1 MLNRTIAPPLR
12 EITNLYLPKPEI
24 IHLDNGIPV
33 YINNMGTQPIVK
45 MELVFQTG
53 RWKEEQKLI
62 SRATSRLLKEGTAQK
77 SGADIAEFVDFY
89 GASIGFPA
97 SLDNSNVVLFSL
109 TKHFDKL
116 LPLVDD
122 ILTRPAF
129 AEDDIEKFKRRS
141 LQRMKVDTS
150 KTDVIAYRKITE
162 AIFGKHH
169 PYGYNSQSKL
179 FENINQSAIVKHF
192 DNHYRAGNVTI
203 FLSGSPTDNV
213 LENLNNTLGR
223 NLPKGKTPPKSAV
236 IRPFE
241 HKKIHIPKQH
251 NLQTAIRIGRR
262 TFNRNH
268 ADYKGFYILNTIL
281 GGYFGARLMMNLR
294 EDKGYTYGV
303 YSSTEPML
311 YDGYFTISTEVAKGA
326 ANDAIREIYGEFKRL
341 REELVSD
348 DEMQMVR
355 NYILGYL
362 LNGLDGPFN
371 VTEIIK
377 TFVTEGVDT
386 KYYDDLVHEVKTITP
401 ERLRNLANKYL
412 REEDMYEVVVG

>member
-12 EITNLYLPKPEI
+12 EISNLHLPLPEVM
-24 IHLDNGIPV
+24 HLDNGIPV
-33 YINNMGTQPIVK
+33 YITRMGTQPVVK
-45 MELVFQTG
+45 MELVFQAG

-62 SRATSRLLKEGTAQK
+62 SRATSRLLKEGTAKK
-77 SGADIAEFVDFY
+77 SGGDIAEFVDFY

-97 SLDNSNVVLFSL
+97 SLDTSNVVLFSL

-122 ILTRPAF
+122 ILTKPAF
-129 AEDDIEKFKRRS
+129 AEDDIQKFKRRS
-141 LQRMKVDTS
+141 LQRMKMDTS

-169 PYGYNSQSKL
+169 PYGYNSQTKL
-179 FENINQSAIVKHF
+179 FENIDRAAIVNHF
-192 DNHYRAGNVTI
+192 EQHYRAGNVSI
-203 FLSGSPTDNV
+203 FLSGFPTDNV

-223 NLPKGKTPPKSAV
+223 NLPKGETQPKSA
-236 IRPFE
+236 IIQPFDNQ
-241 HKKIHIPKQH
+241 KIHIPKQN
-251 NLQTAIRIGRR
+251 NLQTAIRIGCR

-268 ADYKGFYILNTIL
+268 PDYKGFYILNTIL

-303 YSSTEPML
+303 YSTTEPML

-326 ANDAIREIYGEFKRL
+326 AKAAIREIYAEFKRL
-341 REELVSD
+341 REELISNE
-348 DEMQMVR
+348 EMQMVR

-371 VTEIIK
+371 VAEITK
-377 TFVTEGVDT
+377 TFVTEGVEVN
-386 KYYDDLVHEVKTITP
+386 YYDKLVHEVKTITP
-401 ERLRNLANKYL
+401 QRLQELANKYL
-412 REEDMYEVVVG
+412 HEENMYEVVVG